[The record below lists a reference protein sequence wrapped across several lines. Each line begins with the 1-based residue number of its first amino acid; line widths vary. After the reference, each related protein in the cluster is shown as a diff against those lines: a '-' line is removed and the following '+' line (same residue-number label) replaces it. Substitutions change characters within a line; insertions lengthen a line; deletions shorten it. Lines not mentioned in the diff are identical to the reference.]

1 MKKVISMLMSMI
13 MVISLTAVMPSSA
26 ATYFTNSSMVAAIP
40 VEFGK
45 SYTIDYGTDTSYG
58 TDYYVKV
65 TAPSRGYI
73 TIDCERPILNQ
84 QYQNMKLY
92 VYDAR
97 GTEIARQTTNT
108 ATSKNVTFRVALNKG
123 TYYINIVNDY
133 INWDDE
139 YIKVSFNVGFTA
151 SNYCEIEPND
161 GVVTATSISMGI
173 TYTGFIEPNSSYYDY
188 YKFVVPTTRKVR
200 ISIGNYASLKNTTT
214 GSTYFYLFKS
224 TDTYE
229 TSLDYYHGGYDYN
242 SDVYK
247 FNTLNKTMNV
257 TNTGV
262 GYIDKYLTAGT
273 YYLKVS
279 SYHKFNDA
287 YTVNVSN
294 LPTTTVTTN
303 KSNKPDQVTGLKF
316 KKGGKQTA
324 KVAWKKV
331 KGAKGYQVKWAT
343 NKKFKKAKK
352 KLTKKKKITLKNLK
366 KNKYFVK
373 VRAYKVVKGKK
384 VYGKFSKP
392 IKLVRTTIRL

>member
-26 ATYFTNSSMVAAIP
+26 VTFTNSSMATAIP
-40 VEFGK
+40 VELGK
-45 SYTIDYGTDTSYG
+45 SYTIDYGNDTSYG

-65 TAPSRGYI
+65 TVPSRGYI
-73 TIDCERPILNQ
+73 TINCERPILNQ
-84 QYQNMKLY
+84 QYEDMKLY

-97 GTEIARQTTNT
+97 GTEIAKQTTNT
-108 ATSKNVTFRVALNKG
+108 ATSKNLTFRVALNKG
-123 TYYINIVNDY
+123 TYYINIVNGY

-139 YIKVSFNVGFTA
+139 YVKISYNVGFTA

-161 GVVTATSISMGI
+161 GVVTATAISMGT

-188 YKFVVPTTRKVR
+188 YKFTVPTTRKVR
-200 ISIGNYASLKNTTT
+200 ISIGNYSLLKNTAN

-224 TDTYE
+224 TDTSEY
-229 TSLDYYHGGYDYN
+229 SLDYYHGGYDYN

-247 FNTLNKTMNV
+247 FNSANRTINV

-279 SYHKFNDA
+279 SYHDFNDA
-287 YTVNVSN
+287 YTVNISN
-294 LPTTTVTTN
+294 LPTTTVTTTK
-303 KSNKPDQVTGLKF
+303 KSNKLAQVKNLKF
-316 KKGGKQTA
+316 KKGGKKTA
-324 KVAWKKV
+324 KIAWSKV
-331 KGAKGYQVKWAT
+331 KGAKGYQVQWAT

-352 KLTKKKKITLKNLK
+352 KFTKKKTITLKNLN
-366 KNKYFVK
+366 KNKYYVR

-384 VYGKFSKP
+384 VYGKFSTTK
-392 IKLVRTTIRL
+392 KLVRTTIRL